1 MMPHKIHE
9 EQKFNEEVMV
19 LRHRFVQSAE
29 NSLFLPDSHQ
39 KDIAIDDLPA
49 FIKQVWATIKD

>member
-1 MMPHKIHE
+1 MPHKFHE

-19 LRHRFVQSAE
+19 LRHRFVKSAE

-39 KDIAIDDLPA
+39 KDISINDLPA
-49 FIKQVWATIKD
+49 FIKQVWATIKN